1 MAEFGEA
8 FAQQAGQ
15 LQVDTS
21 SLTDQ
26 NAVYEAIN
34 ELQSFYDS
42 LDDYNKQVLDSLA
55 QDYQVAQALTD
66 NNIISSSN
74 PLVAAV
80 DGRGLSGAV
89 SELWNGYQVAEQEA
103 SSGSEGGNAVA

>member
-15 LQVDTS
+15 LQVDAS
-21 SLTDQ
+21 GLSDQ

-42 LDDYNKQVLDSLA
+42 LDDYNKQLLDSLA
-55 QDYQVAQALTD
+55 QDYQVGQALTE

-74 PLVAAV
+74 PLVAAI
-80 DGRGLSGAV
+80 DGRGLTNAV

-103 SSGSEGGNAVA
+103 SSGGEGGSAVA